1 VRHQRQAEC
10 AQKPV
15 STGMFSVDT
24 KVQTDSST
32 EFGSNPI
39 LIFRSHYQP

>member
-15 STGMFSVDT
+15 STGMF
-24 KVQTDSST
+24 
-32 EFGSNPI
+32 FCG
-39 LIFRSHYQP
+39 Y